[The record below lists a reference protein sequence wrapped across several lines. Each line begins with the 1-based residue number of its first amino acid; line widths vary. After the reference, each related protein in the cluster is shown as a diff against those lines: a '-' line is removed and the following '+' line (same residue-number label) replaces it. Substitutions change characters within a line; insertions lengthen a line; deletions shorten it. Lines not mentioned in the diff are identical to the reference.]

1 MKFRIPDCQLS
12 RIDKNPPAHPAAD
25 PLVESSISAEP
36 TSLKSVAQCT
46 ASSAQFHC
54 RRFQLTLVL
63 RLLDCSS
70 TGGTLCHASG
80 FSWNAVKTFCASC
93 CYFRQLRSE
102 Q

>member
-46 ASSAQFHC
+46 ASSAQPSL
-54 RRFQLTLVL
+54 QLDLAYLGVEVT
-63 RLLDCSS
+63 RL
-70 TGGTLCHASG
+70 
-80 FSWNAVKTFCASC
+80 F
-93 CYFRQLRSE
+93 
-102 Q
+102 